1 MKAREIEEYL
11 EKPNRHLDANVLDVL
26 SKLKEQAVANKDE
39 YTANY
44 LWCLQ
49 QVYKIQSSYLTAFER
64 MKAGKFEDA
73 WNALDRTDIEIS
85 FLDPHFE
92 KYFGCS
98 VGLKFYIGP
107 ILNAVKQ
114 FQKLFPYRLFFSRE
128 DIIKEEKCSICGKK
142 ISLRYGC
149 NHRIGQL
156 YMGEMC
162 CHEITDMEFL
172 AEAIVTDPFDKY
184 TIIHVEGQEYNYYLL
199 EQLMNVVTDP
209 FTLWNVDE
217 LEVMRPEYKNIG
229 RNDLCPCGSGKK
241 YKKCCLRTDKIYTK
255 HYRISLANRESG
267 DIQPLTFYNTVRN
280 KDGYSSFERRCRRKR
295 IVSK

>member
-1 MKAREIEEYL
+1 MTAKEIEEYL
-11 EKPNRHLDANVLDVL
+11 EKPNRWLDPQVTDELL
-26 SKLKEQAVANKDE
+26 KLKEQAAANADE

-49 QVYKIQSSYLTAFER
+49 KVYMIQKSYLMAFER
-64 MKAGKFEDA
+64 MKERKFEDA

-85 FLDPHFE
+85 FIEPHFE
-92 KYFGCS
+92 KYFGCP

-128 DIIKEEKCSICGKK
+128 NIIKEEKCSICGKK
-142 ISLRYGC
+142 ISIRHGC

-162 CHEITDMEFL
+162 CHEVIDMEFL
-172 AEAIVTDPFDKY
+172 AEAIVTDPYDKY
-184 TIIHVEGQEYNYYLL
+184 AIIHMKGQEYNYDPL
-199 EQLMNVVTDP
+199 EQLMKLVTDP

-217 LEVMRPEYKNIG
+217 LEVVSPEYKKMG

-241 YKKCCLRTDKIYTK
+241 YKKCCLGTDKIYTK
-255 HYRISLANRESG
+255 HYRINLANQESG

-280 KDGYSSFERRCRRKR
+280 KGEYTNSEAINEK
-295 IVSK
+295 